1 MKLYYISTVLLVLCS
16 LTMAVKVDSE
26 NMDLDLLGVRVLLNK
41 GRPSVDGSFCS
52 YEDEQLLQASLNQV
66 LPWTRRRN
74 LRAGEPQQ
82 QQQHGR
88 ELVNCR
94 NVCRGFPVGSCYIV
108 YPSCVGYRRE
118 LSQSVSNEKEEKE
131 ETESDTDEKIPR
143 VLQRRSTEQMEAIEK
158 KCSRMIKGVE
168 DKLMAIIQEVE
179 EGLSSPC
186 LTLVRKKMTVDCE
199 LMNE

>member
-66 LPWTRRRN
+66 LPWTRRN

-118 LSQSVSNEKEEKE
+118 LSQSVSNEEEEKE
-131 ETESDTDEKIPR
+131 VTVINTDEKIPR
-143 VLQRRSTEQMEAIEK
+143 VLQRSTEELKAIEK

-199 LMNE
+199 LMDDVE